1 MNGNSKK
8 ILVVEDEKPMARAL
22 ELKLNHEGFQVKSVY
37 NGEEALLLVKKEP
50 FDLILLDLVMPKING
65 FEVLSMLREF
75 EIKTPVIVMTNLSQE
90 QDEKK
95 ARDLGAV
102 NVFIK
107 SNVTLSKVVEYI
119 KTILI

>member
-1 MNGNSKK
+1 MSGNLKK

-22 ELKLNHEGFQVKSVY
+22 ELKLSHEGFEVKSVY
-37 NGEEALLLVKKEP
+37 NGEQALLLVKQEP

-65 FEVLSMLREF
+65 FEVLSMLKEF

-107 SNVTLSKVVEYI
+107 SNVTLTKVVEYI
-119 KTILI
+119 KTLLT